1 MEQGWAEELSA
12 PRSLRRAAVAR
23 VHAPNA
29 TRLEAEGSSGIARIP
44 SLAHRA
50 VRDALADG
58 PVLVQV
64 SRSGYAPV
72 VACRRCGQAAR
83 CPHCGGP
90 LAMETAGVTTCRW
103 CARGLAGWLCPA
115 CGGDQV
121 RMRGSGSA
129 RTGEE
134 LGRAFPGTP
143 VAISGARESHGVI
156 ESVDASPRLVVAT
169 PGAEPVADGGYCAVL
184 LLDGALLS
192 ARPELGAGA
201 EALRRW
207 TNAVVLARADARVIL
222 LGGPDPS
229 AAQAL
234 VRWDHAGYARED
246 LLERVDLHLPPA
258 WRTAR
263 LDGSWDGV
271 EALLAQAQSEN
282 FETLGPA
289 PTPVAGTAQQ
299 DRSAPGGGSTARA
312 LIRVPADRG
321 RELAIMLRVRQ
332 RERSAHREETVRV
345 ELDPTVLW

>member
-1 MEQGWAEELSA
+1 
-12 PRSLRRAAVAR
+12 
-23 VHAPNA
+23 
-29 TRLEAEGSSGIARIP
+29 
-44 SLAHRA
+44 
-50 VRDALADG
+50 
-58 PVLVQV
+58 
-64 SRSGYAPV
+64 
-72 VACRRCGQAAR
+72 
-83 CPHCGGP
+83 
-90 LAMETAGVTTCRW
+90 
-103 CARGLAGWLCPA
+103 
-115 CGGDQV
+115 
-121 RMRGSGSA
+121 MRGSGSA

-271 EALLAQAQSEN
+271 EALLVQAQSEN

-312 LIRVPADRG
+312 LIRAPADRG

>member
-1 MEQGWAEELSA
+1 M
-12 PRSLRRAAVAR
+12 
-23 VHAPNA
+23 
-29 TRLEAEGSSGIARIP
+29 
-44 SLAHRA
+44 
-50 VRDALADG
+50 
-58 PVLVQV
+58 
-64 SRSGYAPV
+64 
-72 VACRRCGQAAR
+72 
-83 CPHCGGP
+83 
-90 LAMETAGVTTCRW
+90 
-103 CARGLAGWLCPA
+103 
-115 CGGDQV
+115 
-121 RMRGSGSA
+121 
-129 RTGEE
+129 
-134 LGRAFPGTP
+134 
-143 VAISGARESHGVI
+143 
-156 ESVDASPRLVVAT
+156 
-169 PGAEPVADGGYCAVL
+169 
-184 LLDGALLS
+184 
-192 ARPELGAGA
+192 
-201 EALRRW
+201 
-207 TNAVVLARADARVIL
+207 VLARADARVIL